1 MASYSWPAPCV
12 EVLTVIARVDNR
24 SGLSRHK
31 NTCIGT
37 KSSEI
42 SDITAAAN
50 VGNINCHFTGCDTRF
65 VCSDDLIKH
74 FSDVR
79 NEKVNI
85 DKKMFATMEEF
96 TTWKAD
102 FEARTSSNF
111 VLHCAPK
118 KRLHYL
124 CYYYYCNCSGSFNS
138 RSKGKRS

>member
-1 MASYSWPAPCV
+1 MASYSCSMCGS
-12 EVLTVIARVDNR
+12 TYSYR

-74 FSDVR
+74 FSL
-79 NEKVNI
+79 
-85 DKKMFATMEEF
+85 MFVMR
-96 TTWKAD
+96 K
-102 FEARTSSNF
+102 
-111 VLHCAPK
+111 
-118 KRLHYL
+118 
-124 CYYYYCNCSGSFNS
+124 
-138 RSKGKRS
+138 